1 MAVIRLTLLVAV
13 LGGLTLLLVQNLS
26 PALPLVFL
34 GMRSQPLPLALW
46 ILFSTAAGAGT
57 SLLITS
63 LFRLSSYF
71 GGQPRQ
77 VPPKSTTSRRST
89 ANRKEEFTPPPPS
102 KEPANKTDYASND
115 EFDDWET
122 NSADDDWDI
131 EEKPRNA
138 TTNNSQSD
146 SFSDSS
152 TYERPQQPKSGTKSG
167 STYSYSYRE
176 PKNTAAGK
184 TESVYDA
191 DYRVIIPPYQPP
203 PKDTANDDDDD
214 WGFDDDE

>member
-1 MAVIRLTLLVAV
+1 MAVIRLTLLVVV
-13 LGGLTLLLVQNLS
+13 LGGLTLLLVQNFS

-34 GMRSQPLPLALW
+34 GMRSQPIPLAVW

-63 LFRLSSYF
+63 LFRLSNYF
-71 GGQPRQ
+71 GGQSRQ
-77 VPPKSTTSRRST
+77 TPPKSTTRRST
-89 ANRKEEFTPPPPS
+89 ANRKEEFTPPPSS
-102 KEPANKTDYASND
+102 KEAASKTNYAASD

-131 EEKPRNA
+131 EDKPREA
-138 TTNNSQSD
+138 TTTKSQPD

-152 TYERPQQPKSGTKSG
+152 TYERPQQPKSGSQSG

-203 PKDTANDDDDD
+203 TKDTTDDDDDD

>member
-13 LGGLTLLLVQNLS
+13 LGGLTLLLVQNFS

-34 GMRSQPLPLALW
+34 GMRSQQLPLAVW

-63 LFRLSSYF
+63 LFTLSNYF
-71 GGQPRQ
+71 GGQPRPA
-77 VPPKSTTSRRST
+77 PPKSTTSRRST
-89 ANRKEEFTPPPPS
+89 ANRKEEFTPPPSS
-102 KEPANKTDYASND
+102 KEPASKTNYASSD

-131 EEKPRNA
+131 EEKPREA
-138 TTNNSQSD
+138 TTANSQSD
-146 SFSDSS
+146 SFSDAS
-152 TYERPQQPKSGTKSG
+152 TYERPQTPKSGTKSG
-167 STYSYSYRE
+167 STYSYSYKE

-203 PKDTANDDDDD
+203 PKDTANDDDD